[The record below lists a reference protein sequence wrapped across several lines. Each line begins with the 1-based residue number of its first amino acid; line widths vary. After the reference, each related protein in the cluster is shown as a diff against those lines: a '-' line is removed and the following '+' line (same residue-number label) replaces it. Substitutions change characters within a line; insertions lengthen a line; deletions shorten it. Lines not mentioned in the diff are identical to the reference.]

1 MSGEMDPVDRA
12 LQSLGGRSWPG
23 SAHCNELESRL
34 MQEFDTRRSVSPL
47 GRHRVL
53 VAALAVLVVGSVGF
67 AAAGGVDWV
76 RGWFHMTVQ
85 VNGEVVADEDVML
98 DENGQATLVF
108 PAEALGD
115 GKDLTITMD
124 SGEIEAE
131 DIDGEATAT
140 INADLFVDGEDAQL
154 QVDVDV
160 QEAEE

>member
-12 LQSLGGRSWPG
+12 LLSLGGRSWPG

-53 VAALAVLVVGSVGF
+53 VAALAVLFVGSVGF

-76 RGWFHMTVQ
+76 RGWLRMTVE
-85 VNGEVVADEDVML
+85 VNGEVVASEDVAL

-115 GKDLTITMD
+115 GEELSITMD
-124 SGEIEAE
+124 AGEIEAE
-131 DIDGEATAT
+131 DIDGEGTAT
-140 INADLFVDGEDAQL
+140 INADLLVDGENAQL
-154 QVDVDV
+154 HVDVDV
-160 QEAEE
+160 EEAEE